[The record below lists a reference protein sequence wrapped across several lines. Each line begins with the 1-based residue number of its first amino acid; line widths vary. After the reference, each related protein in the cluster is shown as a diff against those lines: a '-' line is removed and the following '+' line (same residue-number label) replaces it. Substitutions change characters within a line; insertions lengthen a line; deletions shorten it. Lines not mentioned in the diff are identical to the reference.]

1 MNMKK
6 QTILMIIALFFVSFN
21 LRISIAAISPV
32 LENIRADLHLS
43 NGIVSLLTAIP
54 VICMGLFAF
63 FAARISAHIGLEKTI
78 VACLI
83 LIGTA
88 TALRAFSHSAFT
100 LLLTAFFIGIGIAVA
115 GPLVSGYIKQQ
126 FPHRIGIMIGVYSVG
141 MGLGASFSAGFML
154 PLQKHLL
161 HSWQLALASWSIFAV
176 IGFLFWYPQITN
188 QNKITLP
195 SKRTTKLPWK
205 NRKAWMFTLLF
216 GLQSGIFYTI
226 STWLAPIAQSMGFSS
241 AKSGTLIT
249 FFTIIQMIFSFL
261 IPTLADLFQKEKTW
275 LLGSIGGVF
284 IGLIFF
290 LYPVV
295 NPWFATGLI
304 AIGLGGLFPL
314 ALALPLNATNSSN
327 EASAWTSMM
336 QGVGYMIG
344 GIIPIM
350 AGLTRDYIP
359 YDKQVFVV
367 MIILCFVMILTLSGW
382 KEKRTITSTD
392 A

>member
-1 MNMKK
+1 
-6 QTILMIIALFFVSFN
+6 
-21 LRISIAAISPV
+21 
-32 LENIRADLHLS
+32 
-43 NGIVSLLTAIP
+43 
-54 VICMGLFAF
+54 
-63 FAARISAHIGLEKTI
+63 
-78 VACLI
+78 
-83 LIGTA
+83 
-88 TALRAFSHSAFT
+88 
-100 LLLTAFFIGIGIAVA
+100 
-115 GPLVSGYIKQQ
+115 
-126 FPHRIGIMIGVYSVG
+126 

-188 QNKITLP
+188 QNKITFP
-195 SKRTTKLPWK
+195 SKRTTRLPWK

-261 IPTLADLFQKEKTW
+261 IPTLADLFQKEKAW

-336 QGVGYMIG
+336 QGVGYMLG

-359 YDKQVFVV
+359 YDKQVFLV
-367 MIILCFVMILTLSGW
+367 MIILCFVMLLTLSGW
-382 KEKRTITSTD
+382 KEKRTLPSSD